1 MAVWE
6 AKIQRKFPVAIGSSL
21 YYDKW
26 VPLVCRTRR
35 PPAHHGLR
43 EGCRCGLLESP
54 WRRDIGSLTVACRSH
69 PAIKAPHAASPCPR
83 PTASIRSSPA
93 PETQPRA
100 RRLGFPM
107 FLFFLRN

>member
-35 PPAHHGLR
+35 PPRPARGVSVWAL
-43 EGCRCGLLESP
+43 G
-54 WRRDIGSLTVACRSH
+54 VAV
-69 PAIKAPHAASPCPR
+69 AP
-83 PTASIRSSPA
+83 
-93 PETQPRA
+93 
-100 RRLGFPM
+100 
-107 FLFFLRN
+107 